1 MAELPLNMGGPWTMK
16 IKALLDSV
24 QESVQDKMFPLWL
37 ELYGDDKNIINERF
51 DTVQG
56 GVSDLIKEMIREE
69 EENKAEYLMK
79 YDSLLR
85 EATTLESELNIVVP
99 QRYEPNESL
108 CVKIHHLE
116 LDLEDH
122 RRVRKERMDKLLQF
136 QTEEKALCSKL
147 EQGTQYSVLTTV
159 PSEATLDEIHSYL
172 QSLQAELKKRET
184 KYNAIRM
191 EITQLWSSLQV
202 QPKGSF
208 ELQVKENTLADKL
221 GTENLLK
228 LDELKTKLHGVHE
241 AMKAELESLKYQLS
255 TLWTRLDTKASE
267 RESFLMKHS
276 KLCTSTIQAY
286 KKEVE
291 VCTALKLKHIV
302 KIVETIREELEDW
315 WNRARVGQPQREM
328 FTEFYLQDNITEEVL
343 EKHEKEVENV
353 KQYYEENRDIFDL
366 LEKRLFK
373 NRGGQLLAEERKR
386 KFIQKELPKL
396 EKHLDKLFDRYEEKN
411 EGQVFLYDGED
422 ARAMI
427 AAQWQERNNA
437 KENKNVVSASQT
449 TAKSKLLGQSVT
461 ARHTPG
467 RNNTLKRKG
476 DATPSEP
483 TKRGRLLE
491 SAARHPL
498 LPTPVTSS
506 ATKRNLAGGSS
517 PASSVLSYSLF
528 TQNITMRKHK
538 RSSSLSKISNPRDD
552 NESLSGL
559 SISSV
564 LKSSL
569 SHESIDNVLLD
580 TPPVGKRCKLCIRPL
595 WGNDNQLD
603 VGTALNSTYD
613 SKKSAPSSEDAPV
626 KSTPKPASKL
636 KLPARSKL
644 LSPKVKARGP
654 TSGRKAAGPA
664 ASGLTGGKAPAPAAG
679 LTPRGNATLTR
690 SRSQSHLTPR
700 GNTTLTRSRT
710 QTQLTPH
717 TPRHKL
723 PFIF

>member
-1 MAELPLNMGGPWTMK
+1 
-16 IKALLDSV
+16 
-24 QESVQDKMFPLWL
+24 
-37 ELYGDDKNIINERF
+37 
-51 DTVQG
+51 
-56 GVSDLIKEMIREE
+56 
-69 EENKAEYLMK
+69 
-79 YDSLLR
+79 
-85 EATTLESELNIVVP
+85 
-99 QRYEPNESL
+99 
-108 CVKIHHLE
+108 
-116 LDLEDH
+116 
-122 RRVRKERMDKLLQF
+122 
-136 QTEEKALCSKL
+136 
-147 EQGTQYSVLTTV
+147 
-159 PSEATLDEIHSYL
+159 
-172 QSLQAELKKRET
+172 
-184 KYNAIRM
+184 
-191 EITQLWSSLQV
+191 
-202 QPKGSF
+202 
-208 ELQVKENTLADKL
+208 
-221 GTENLLK
+221 
-228 LDELKTKLHGVHE
+228 
-241 AMKAELESLKYQLS
+241 
-255 TLWTRLDTKASE
+255 
-267 RESFLMKHS
+267 
-276 KLCTSTIQAY
+276 
-286 KKEVE
+286 
-291 VCTALKLKHIV
+291 
-302 KIVETIREELEDW
+302 
-315 WNRARVGQPQREM
+315 
-328 FTEFYLQDNITEEVL
+328 VL

-366 LEKRLFK
+366 LEKRFELWRDLIDLEDKACDKERLFK

-437 KENKNVVSASQT
+437 KENVKNARKNVVSASQT
-449 TAKSKLLGQSVT
+449 TVKSKLLGQSVT

-506 ATKRNLAGGSS
+506 ATKKNLAGGSS

-528 TQNITMRKHK
+528 T
-538 RSSSLSKISNPRDD
+538 
-552 NESLSGL
+552 
-559 SISSV
+559 
-564 LKSSL
+564 
-569 SHESIDNVLLD
+569 
-580 TPPVGKRCKLCIRPL
+580 
-595 WGNDNQLD
+595 NQLD

>member
-24 QESVQDKMFPLWL
+24 QKSVQDKMFPLWL

-122 RRVRKERMDKLLQF
+122 RR
-136 QTEEKALCSKL
+136 EKALCSKL

-241 AMKAELESLKYQLS
+241 AMKTELESLKYQLS

-267 RESFLMKHS
+267 REAFLMKHS

-315 WNRARVGQPQREM
+315 WNRAR
-328 FTEFYLQDNITEEVL
+328 VL

-449 TAKSKLLGQSVT
+449 TAKSKLLGQTVT

-580 TPPVGKRCKLCIRPL
+580 TPPVGKRCRE
-595 WGNDNQLD
+595 NDNQLD

-664 ASGLTGGKAPAPAAG
+664 ASSLTGGKAPAPAAG

>member
-159 PSEATLDEIHSYL
+159 PSEATLAEIHSYL

-208 ELQVKENTLADKL
+208 ELQVKENTLGDKL

-267 RESFLMKHS
+267 REAFLMKHS

-315 WNRARVGQPQREM
+315 WNRARVGQPQREL

-366 LEKRLFK
+366 LEKRFELWRDLIDLEDKACDKERLFK

-498 LPTPVTSS
+498 LPNPTPVTSS

-528 TQNITMRKHK
+528 T
-538 RSSSLSKISNPRDD
+538 
-552 NESLSGL
+552 
-559 SISSV
+559 
-564 LKSSL
+564 
-569 SHESIDNVLLD
+569 
-580 TPPVGKRCKLCIRPL
+580 
-595 WGNDNQLD
+595 NQLD

>member
-1 MAELPLNMGGPWTMK
+1 MK

-136 QTEEKALCSKL
+136 QTEEKALCLKL

-159 PSEATLDEIHSYL
+159 PSEATLAEIHSYL

-267 RESFLMKHS
+267 REAFLMKHS

-328 FTEFYLQDNITEEVL
+328 FTEFYLQDNITEETAWA
-343 EKHEKEVENV
+343 
-353 KQYYEENRDIFDL
+353 F
-366 LEKRLFK
+366 
-373 NRGGQLLAEERKR
+373 
-386 KFIQKELPKL
+386 
-396 EKHLDKLFDRYEEKN
+396 
-411 EGQVFLYDGED
+411 
-422 ARAMI
+422 
-427 AAQWQERNNA
+427 
-437 KENKNVVSASQT
+437 VV
-449 TAKSKLLGQSVT
+449 
-461 ARHTPG
+461 
-467 RNNTLKRKG
+467 
-476 DATPSEP
+476 
-483 TKRGRLLE
+483 
-491 SAARHPL
+491 
-498 LPTPVTSS
+498 
-506 ATKRNLAGGSS
+506 
-517 PASSVLSYSLF
+517 
-528 TQNITMRKHK
+528 
-538 RSSSLSKISNPRDD
+538 
-552 NESLSGL
+552 GL
-559 SISSV
+559 SISEAYRQNS
-564 LKSSL
+564 
-569 SHESIDNVLLD
+569 
-580 TPPVGKRCKLCIRPL
+580 
-595 WGNDNQLD
+595 GNYTGGAGRLVEQSAG
-603 VGTALNSTYD
+603 GTATTGAIHGVL
-613 SKKSAPSSEDAPV
+613 SS
-626 KSTPKPASKL
+626 
-636 KLPARSKL
+636 
-644 LSPKVKARGP
+644 G
-654 TSGRKAAGPA
+654 
-664 ASGLTGGKAPAPAAG
+664 
-679 LTPRGNATLTR
+679 
-690 SRSQSHLTPR
+690 QYY
-700 GNTTLTRSRT
+700 
-710 QTQLTPH
+710 
-717 TPRHKL
+717 
-723 PFIF
+723 

>member
-1 MAELPLNMGGPWTMK
+1 MGGPWTMK

-79 YDSLLR
+79 YDSLLH

-267 RESFLMKHS
+267 REAFLMKHS

-366 LEKRLFK
+366 LEKRFELWRDLIDLEDKACDKERLFK

-437 KENKNVVSASQT
+437 KENVKNARKNVVSASQT
-449 TAKSKLLGQSVT
+449 TVKSKLLGQSVT

-506 ATKRNLAGGSS
+506 ATKKNLAGGSS

-580 TPPVGKRCKLCIRPL
+580 TPPVGKRS
-595 WGNDNQLD
+595 
-603 VGTALNSTYD
+603 LNSTYD